1 MPTIHI
7 NMFEGRTLD
16 QKRKMVA
23 AVTEAVEKSLD
34 VKPETVQII
43 ITESPKHHVAVGGVL
58 VSEMKR

>member
-23 AVTEAVEKSLD
+23 AVTEAMVKSLE
-34 VKPETVQII
+34 VKPETVQIYI
-43 ITESPKHHVAVGGVL
+43 SESPKHHVAVAGVL
-58 VSEMKR
+58 VADKKA